1 MTKIKGSNKRTAQED
16 TMDTELNKEE
26 LSQEDL
32 EKAAGGTFDR
42 NYYSQSEYE
51 AVGITVVTHW
61 IERDEFWWKGV
72 NIGEKGANSVVFF
85 TAVKGRAPSSL
96 EESMPFWEAN
106 HKKKFERHRH

>member
-1 MTKIKGSNKRTAQED
+1 
-16 TMDTELNKEE
+16 MDTELNKEE
-26 LSQEDL
+26 LNQEDL

-72 NIGEKGANSVVFF
+72 NIGEKGANSVVYY
-85 TAVKGRAPSSL
+85 TAVKGTAPPRFAGRIDAL
-96 EESMPFWEAN
+96 LGREPP
-106 HKKKFERHRH
+106 